1 MNYYQPN
8 FYSNYPYG
16 QQYQQSSMMQQQ
28 QQFTP
33 QMQMGIQGKIVD
45 GEDVVKATDVPVGG
59 YGVFPKADLSEV
71 YIKTWNPN
79 GTTSV
84 TTFKPVVP
92 QEKVK
97 QEDINNL
104 LLNKMQQLEDKLDAI
119 LKPVQAAT
127 TETQQPMAAAPST
140 KNSTIR
146 KEF

>member
-8 FYSNYPYG
+8 FYSNYPYN
-16 QQYQQSSMMQQQ
+16 QYQQPSFQQQ
-28 QQFTP
+28 PAP
-33 QMQMGIQGKIVD
+33 QIQSGLQGKIVD

-84 TTFKPVVP
+84 TTFKPVVK
-92 QEKVK
+92 QEEAK

-104 LLNKMQQLEDKLDAI
+104 LLSKMQQLEDKLDII
-119 LKPVQAAT
+119 LKPA
-127 TETQQPMAAAPST
+127 AAAP
-140 KNSTIR
+140 KNTTPR

>member
-8 FYSNYPYG
+8 FYSNYPYN
-16 QQYQQSSMMQQQ
+16 QYQQSSMMQQQ
-28 QQFTP
+28 QQQFAP
-33 QMQMGIQGKIVD
+33 QVQMGLQGKIVD

-84 TTFKPVVP
+84 TTFKPVIP

-119 LKPVQAAT
+119 LKPVQAAV
-127 TETQQPMAAAPST
+127 TEQQQPAAAAQT
-140 KNSTIR
+140 ATNTAIR
-146 KEF
+146 REF